1 MAPDIEGAQG
11 LVNYLKNKGIVV
23 SMGHTAASYEQCVA
37 GFEWGMSHVTHLY
50 NAMSPLRHREPGA
63 VGAIFETKQITV
75 ELIADLIHVH
85 PAALRLAIG
94 IKGCDNVALITDAMA
109 ATGVGDG
116 EYVLGGQKVVVSQGT
131 ARLKEGGSLAGSTLT
146 QDQALRN
153 MVSIGIELEDV
164 VRMLTEVPADI
175 IDIGHRKG
183 RIEKGFDA
191 DLVILDENL
200 GVNKVFIRGIQFP
213 L

>member
-1 MAPDIEGAQG
+1 
-11 LVNYLKNKGIVV
+11 
-23 SMGHTAASYEQCVA
+23 MGHTTASYEQCIA

-63 VGAIFETKQITV
+63 VGAILEREGVTI

-85 PAALRLAIG
+85 PAALKLAMG
-94 IKGCDNVALITDAMA
+94 VKGCDKVVLITDAMA
-109 ATGVGDG
+109 ATGMGDG
-116 EYVLGGQKVVVSQGT
+116 EYVLGGQKVVVSQGV
-131 ARLKEGGSLAGSTLT
+131 ARLKEGGNLAGSTLT

-153 MVSIGIELEDV
+153 MVSIGLELEDV

-175 IDIGHRKG
+175 IDIGHKKG
-183 RIEKGFDA
+183 RLEKGYDA
-191 DLVILDENL
+191 DMVILDENL
-200 GVNKVFIRGIQFP
+200 YVNMVFIKGSQFV